1 MQTFYTIALLLTGV
15 ILSNIIKQ
23 LVPRIPEAFILIIVG
38 VILSFTPAFHNF
50 ELRPE
55 FFMLVVIAPIMF
67 IDGQKQSFNRIRQ
80 RFRVVFF
87 LSVVLAGASA
97 LVVGILTNNFE
108 TKWTL
113 PVAIALAAIVTPTD
127 AVAVKSMTSGTA
139 MPENVNEALE
149 LESLFNDAT
158 GLVILDLALSVLQNG
173 TFSAITGVEH
183 FIFVAL
189 GGVII
194 GIIAGFL
201 IVSLR
206 VNLNMRANNP
216 ETIIIPI
223 SLLTPFLVYLLAE
236 HLGTSGILAVVAT
249 GMVHNWESERLRLT
263 STRVQLTSATVWNTI
278 SSFLNSVV
286 FLFLGV
292 TLPMV
297 WKDFI
302 QMGTMTIAQLIGIS
316 LLIYL
321 SMLAIRYWWS
331 VHENPDNPDHF
342 LGPHDKSVHQLWSRI
357 FAISGVHGTVTL
369 AMAFSL
375 PTRIGG
381 HPFPYR
387 EELIVIATLVILISM
402 LVSAISLPLML
413 PVKTT
418 EYSLADID
426 HVRNKMVDYAT
437 LQLRDT
443 IDDHAVREALTEQ
456 LQSQKG
462 ALNGQIIDF
471 DEYQELMFET
481 KDFIVTYIHGP
492 SISAKYSL
500 EVVNIYEKI
509 LNNFVAP
516 NFNPREH
523 FANRVHYIFKKNFKK
538 VSGLCKHALWH
549 VKNGQITKHQRTVA
563 RQKWLAAQPS
573 DTLQQRLDVRDALLE
588 LNNEVIDSTDKYL
601 DDVLRGRLLRKQS
614 NNQYINLVRRS
625 INRYC
630 SMVRH
635 DYNKQ
640 AVFVSS
646 DLYIQ
651 AFQQE
656 YNFIQRGVSRGV
668 ITPEM
673 ATVLYDEINQAQSLQ
688 LQRTQQLQII
698 TS

>member
-113 PVAIALAAIVTPTD
+113 PVAIALAAIVTTTD

-316 LLIYL
+316 LMIYL

-375 PTRIGG
+375 PTRNGG

-462 ALNGQIIDF
+462 
-471 DEYQELMFET
+471 
-481 KDFIVTYIHGP
+481 H
-492 SISAKYSL
+492 
-500 EVVNIYEKI
+500 
-509 LNNFVAP
+509 
-516 NFNPREH
+516 
-523 FANRVHYIFKKNFKK
+523 
-538 VSGLCKHALWH
+538 
-549 VKNGQITKHQRTVA
+549 
-563 RQKWLAAQPS
+563 
-573 DTLQQRLDVRDALLE
+573 
-588 LNNEVIDSTDKYL
+588 
-601 DDVLRGRLLRKQS
+601 
-614 NNQYINLVRRS
+614 
-625 INRYC
+625 
-630 SMVRH
+630 
-635 DYNKQ
+635 
-640 AVFVSS
+640 
-646 DLYIQ
+646 
-651 AFQQE
+651 
-656 YNFIQRGVSRGV
+656 
-668 ITPEM
+668 
-673 ATVLYDEINQAQSLQ
+673 
-688 LQRTQQLQII
+688 
-698 TS
+698 

>member
-15 ILSNIIKQ
+15 ILANIVKQ
-23 LVPRIPEAFILIIVG
+23 LLPRIPEAFILIAVG
-38 VILSFTPAFHNF
+38 IALSFTPAFHNF

-55 FFMLVVIAPIMF
+55 FFMLVIIAPIMF

-80 RFRVVFF
+80 RFRVIFL

-97 LVVGILTNNFE
+97 LIVGLLTNNFE
-108 TKWTL
+108 AKWTL
-113 PVAIALAAIVTPTD
+113 PIAIALAAIVTPTD

-139 MPENVNEALE
+139 MPENISEALE

-173 TFSAITGVEH
+173 TFSAITGFEH

-189 GGVII
+189 GGILI

-206 VNLNMRANNP
+206 VNLNIHVNNP

-223 SLLTPFLVYLLAE
+223 GLLTPFLVYLLAE
-236 HLGTSGILAVVAT
+236 HFGTSGILAVVAT
-249 GMVHNWESERLRLT
+249 GMIHNWESERLRLT
-263 STRVQLTSATVWNTI
+263 STRVQLTSSTI
-278 SSFLNSVV
+278 WTTLSNFLNSVV
-286 FLFLGV
+286 FLFLGI

-297 WKDFI
+297 WVDFTK
-302 QMGTMTIAQLIGIS
+302 MGAPIILQLIGIS
-316 LLIYL
+316 VMIYL
-321 SMLAIRYWWS
+321 SMLAIRFWWS
-331 VHENPDNPDHF
+331 AHEAPENRDHF
-342 LGPHDKSVHQLWSRI
+342 LGSHDKSVHRLWSKV

-413 PVKTT
+413 PTKTT

-437 LQLRDT
+437 LQLRDI
-443 IDDHAVREALTEQ
+443 IDDHDVRDTLTEQ

-462 ALNGQIIDF
+462 ALTEQIVDF
-471 DEYQELMFET
+471 NEYQKLMYET
-481 KDFIVTYIHGP
+481 QDFIRTYIHGP

-500 EVVNIYEKI
+500 EVVNIYEEI
-509 LNNFVAP
+509 LNRFIVP

-523 FANRVHYIFKKNFKK
+523 IFNKIRYILKKNSKRTRGFY
-538 VSGLCKHALWH
+538 KHAKWH
-549 VKNGQITKHQRTVA
+549 LQNGQITKHQRLVA
-563 RQKWLAAQPS
+563 RERWLANQPS
-573 DTLQQRLDVRDALLE
+573 DTLQKRRNVRDALLE
-588 LNNEVIDSTDKYL
+588 LNEEVINSSDKYL
-601 DDVLRGRLLRKQS
+601 DDVLRIRLLHKQS
-614 NNQYINLVRRS
+614 DNQHINLVRKS
-625 INRYC
+625 INKYC
-630 SMVRH
+630 AMVRR
-635 DYNKQ
+635 DYTKTTT
-640 AVFVSS
+640 FVSN
-646 DLYIQ
+646 DLYIK

-656 YNFIQRGVSRGV
+656 YNFIQRGVSNGF
-668 ITPEM
+668 ISSEM
-673 ATVLYDEINQAQSLQ
+673 ATVLYDEINQAQTLQ
-688 LQRTQQLQII
+688 LQRTQQLQSI
-698 TS
+698 TA